1 MPSLTRAIF
10 LSITAACA
18 FIMASDFAPKFPL
31 WFKFILV
38 AIGIITAAGA
48 IVEGINWVSYVA
60 SQRVAEIRHLSTI
73 TPVIEVVRLMTKMS
87 PQAQVEIAMHFN
99 LLGIDYRAWIGEN
112 GPQFVF
118 QTGGYNI
125 PYDFIENFF
134 SLSSDSYLP
143 PVRQWSDGSIEH
155 KWADAL
161 TAFIVQRHFA
171 IPAKGNKPAAW
182 LYENKGTVSLKGRAK
197 KCFFGSDETP
207 LSFDEDEPGTNRGAS
222 GNQTK

>member
-1 MPSLTRAIF
+1 MY
-10 LSITAACA
+10 SITAAVA
-18 FIMASDFAPKFPL
+18 FIMASEYAPKFPL

-38 AIGIITAAGA
+38 AIGVITAAGA
-48 IVEGINWVSYVA
+48 IVEGVNWIAYVTA
-60 SQRVAEIRHLSTI
+60 QRVDEIKRLATL
-73 TPVIEVVRLMTKMS
+73 TPAMEALRIMGKMS
-87 PQAQVEIAMHFN
+87 SQAQVELAMHFN
-99 LLGIDYRAWIGEN
+99 LLGVDYRAWLGEA
-112 GPQFVF
+112 GPLFSF

-134 SLSSDSYLP
+134 SLSNDSYLP

-182 LYENKGTVSLKGRAK
+182 LYESGGTYSLKARAE
-197 KCFFGSDETP
+197 KCFFGSKETP
-207 LSFDEDEPGTNRGAS
+207 LSFEDE
-222 GNQTK
+222 